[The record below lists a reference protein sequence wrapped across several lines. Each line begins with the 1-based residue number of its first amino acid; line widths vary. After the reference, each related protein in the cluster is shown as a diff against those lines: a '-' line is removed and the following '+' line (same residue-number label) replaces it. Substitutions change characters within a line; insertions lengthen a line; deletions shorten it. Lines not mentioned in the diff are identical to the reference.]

1 MLIQKFHRVTAVIAI
16 KLAQYLFIP
25 KTLNSK
31 LTSSTFKI
39 KPIKQ
44 MVLNFNS
51 RFNCWR
57 DPGWR
62 LEISPKVHKSFH
74 KKLLII
80 ANSPATIRLRVSSK
94 LRISDSTYKTPIRSE
109 ER

>member
-16 KLAQYLFIP
+16 KVAKYSFIP

-44 MVLNFNS
+44 IVLNFNR
-51 RFNCWR
+51 RFNRWR
-57 DPGWR
+57 FPGCC

-80 ANSPATIRLRVSSK
+80 ATSAATIRLRVSSQ